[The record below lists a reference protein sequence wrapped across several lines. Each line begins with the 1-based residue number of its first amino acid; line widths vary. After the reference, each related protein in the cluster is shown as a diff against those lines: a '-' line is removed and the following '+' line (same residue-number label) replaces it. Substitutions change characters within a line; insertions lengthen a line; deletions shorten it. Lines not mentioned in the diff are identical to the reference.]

1 MFFVLLRN
9 LKYMER
15 QHVREETFNEA
26 LKRRVGRPLVIE
38 TPEDLIR
45 ESESYF
51 EWCDNNPYLDEDFV
65 GKDATTVVRKR
76 RRPYLLIELATW
88 LGMCGIEGLFHYKYR
103 KEFFNAYSHV
113 EGKIV
118 SNQVSGAAAG
128 HFNSNFVARLN
139 GINDNTNLISH
150 TTHAVAPETVTELAT
165 VMRNLALKAADG
177 MPVQQVYEIGK

>member
-1 MFFVLLRN
+1 MQPQE
-9 LKYMER
+9 KSI
-15 QHVREETFNEA
+15 QREETFNQA
-26 LKRRVGRPLVIE
+26 LRKREKGRPLTVD
-38 TPEDLIR
+38 TPEAFKR
-45 ESESYF
+45 EAEAYF
-51 EWCDNNPYLDEDFV
+51 DWCDNNPYLDKDFV
-65 GKDATTVVRKR
+65 GKDAIQVLRER
-76 RRPYLLIELATW
+76 RRPYLFSELAVW
-88 LGMCGIEGLFHYKYR
+88 LGLGSLDALNNYKHNKDFYDI
-103 KEFFNAYSHV
+103 YTQV

-177 MPVQQVYEIGK
+177 MPVYEIGK